1 MNYMK
6 KNKIFNYIILL
17 LISIISTL
25 SLCINISIK
34 YKISII
40 NFILCFILTIFF
52 IYFYKKYY
60 INKKH
65 DFIILSILL
74 SIFMIIGESFHIS
87 GSFALISKNI
97 ELILIAIIR
106 FIGYYLI
113 FNFLINVLFDYILK
127 VKPKKFKNK
136 IYEFIFEKHSFILPL
151 IILIICYLPY
161 IIAFYPG
168 ILSPDPSNQIK
179 MFFHIETKYLDYAV
193 LLDPNVYITNH
204 HPVLHT
210 VILGGLTKIG
220 DLIGNVNIGI
230 FMYSILQISVVVST
244 LSFTISYMKKINTPS
259 IIRIITL
266 IIYALVPVFPFYAMS
281 VVKDVI
287 FNCLVIIYSILIF
300 DFIKFKS
307 NLSIKKMIMIIIL
320 LLLIMMFRNN
330 GIYAVILSMPLLI
343 IFIKNNRI
351 KLSIIFVISITL
363 FELYTK
369 VLFPY
374 LKITPGSIR
383 EVLSVPFQ
391 QTARYVKYYGDT
403 LNDKEINIIDKVL
416 GISDLGERYE
426 PEKADAVK
434 NNFNKYTTNDD
445 LKEYFSVWFNGLLKR
460 PKVYFEATLHN
471 TYGYFYPNKTSWYIY
486 YKYDERLIDSGINY
500 HYNNLNSLRSIL
512 SGYGTSFPYIPFIGL
527 IVNIAFC
534 NWIILIS
541 IFILIK
547 LKKHKYIIFLMPII
561 SLILVCFVSP
571 VNAYFRYAL
580 GVVFSIPIVLAIMYN
595 IVSERSGDVLNEK

>member
-6 KNKIFNYIILL
+6 KNKIFKYVVLL

-25 SLCINISIK
+25 SLCIKINTKYTISLD
-34 YKISII
+34 
-40 NFILCFILTIFF
+40 NLFTCLILTIFF
-52 IYFYKKYY
+52 IYFYSRYY
-60 INKKH
+60 FNKKSE
-65 DFIILSILL
+65 FIILSLLL
-74 SIFMIIGESFHIS
+74 SLFMIIGESFYIS
-87 GSFALISKNI
+87 GSFALISKSI
-97 ELILIAIIR
+97 TLFLVALIR
-106 FIGYYLI
+106 FGGFYFI
-113 FNFLINVLFDYILK
+113 FNFLINTLFNYILK
-127 VKPKKFKNK
+127 VKPKKINNK
-136 IYEFIFEKHSFILPL
+136 IYQFIFEKHPL
-151 IILIICYLPY
+151 MMPIIIMLICYLPY

-210 VILGGLTKIG
+210 VLLGGLAKIG
-220 DLIGNVNIGI
+220 DLMGNVNIGI
-230 FMYSILQISVVVST
+230 FIYSIIQIVIVVFT
-244 LSFTISYMKKINTPS
+244 LALTIYYMRKLKTPS

-266 IIYALVPVFPFYAMS
+266 IIYALVPVFPLYAMS

-287 FNCLVIIYSILIF
+287 FNCLVIIYSLFLF
-300 DFIKFKS
+300 DYIKFKPKF
-307 NLSIKKMIMIIIL
+307 NIWKIIL
-320 LLLIMMFRNN
+320 LIVLMDLIMMFRNN
-330 GIYAVILSMPLLI
+330 GIYAIILSMPLVI
-343 IFIKNNRI
+343 IFIKENR
-351 KLSIIFVISITL
+351 KLMSFILIISVTL

-403 LNDKEINIIDKVL
+403 LNDDEIKAIDKVL
-416 GISDLGERYE
+416 GISDLASRYN
-426 PEKADAVK
+426 PEKADPVK
-434 NNFNKYTTNDD
+434 NNFNKYASNDD
-445 LKEYFSVWFNGLLKR
+445 LKKYFEVWFKDFFKQ

-486 YKYDERLIDSGINY
+486 YKYDKRLKDSGINY
-500 HYNNLNSLRSIL
+500 HYNKLGSLRNIL
-512 SGYGTSFPYIPFIGL
+512 SGYGNAFPYIPLIGM

-534 NWIILIS
+534 NWIILLS
-541 IFILIK
+541 VSFLMK
-547 LKKHKYIIFLMPII
+547 LKKYKYIIFLMPII

-580 GVVFSIPIVLAIMYN
+580 GVVFSIPIIVSIMYN
-595 IVSERSGDVLNEK
+595 IISEKRSGDV